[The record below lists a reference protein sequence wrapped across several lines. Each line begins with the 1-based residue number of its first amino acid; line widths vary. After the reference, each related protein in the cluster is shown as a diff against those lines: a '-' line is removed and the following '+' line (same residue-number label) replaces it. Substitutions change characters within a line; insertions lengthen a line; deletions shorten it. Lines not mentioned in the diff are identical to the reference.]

1 MKPALTPAQPLTRA
15 ILLHYLKA
23 IDRDRGF
30 TLLEALVAMF
40 IITII
45 LSFIAGPIVLTAGT
59 RVKNQDTEQSLNLAQ
74 SYVEQTRIT
83 LTQVATWTDP
93 NLNDTDAANGVRPN
107 SGGTEATL
115 LALGPGGIPY
125 SADSTLGAANT
136 TAITAVPA
144 PNAICDPNKLLTNT
158 AVPCTD
164 YRQMIAVDYDQ
175 DPNDNQKVDFYVQV
189 FRLNDVDDDTV
200 ATTAATADEI
210 MGFDLGVRVYSDLAA
225 NNLANLTTTPMAS
238 TMTSGLLSATQPI
251 TVYYTSLYRSENSR
265 ALSTLNLCTVP
276 SINGNNTNDGG
287 VAVAKTVTT
296 AGFTN
301 KGTHLTP
308 NASQPEVASAQ
319 SPAAN
324 TKATCGSE
332 ITYTFY
338 STTPPPSSP

>member
-93 NLNDTDAANGVRPN
+93 NLNDTNAANGVRPN
-107 SGGTEATL
+107 KVSDGTD
-115 LALGPGGIPY
+115 LAANVVTIGPGGIPY

-144 PNAICDPNKLLTNT
+144 PNAICDPNKLLTTT

-189 FRLNDVDDDTV
+189 FRLNDADDDTV

-265 ALSTLNLCTVP
+265 ALSTLNLCTIP
-276 SINGNNTNDGG
+276 DYESATITDNTGAKAKIEADGFQDAGNSQGD
-287 VAVAKTVTT
+287 AAT
-296 AGFTN
+296 AGV
-301 KGTHLTP
+301 
-308 NASQPEVASAQ
+308 VAGSQ
-319 SPAAN
+319 SPRPG
-324 TKATCGSE
+324 TKKICGSP
-332 ITYTFY
+332 ISYQFY
-338 STTPPPSSP
+338 Y